1 MAENRA
7 KKAGLGAE
15 IEKKLEARYDQE
27 EQAGTTKAIQLWL
40 NAVLQGEHDAI
51 PAFSQKELHKSLR
64 DGVMLC
70 KLINKLLESEGKPKV
85 HVQKKV
91 ASMFV
96 AYTNIEA
103 YNNGCLQYGLA
114 KEFLVQSAD
123 LWEGRKGPFLN
134 VINNLHSLG
143 FLANSKGFQPS
154 YTGSQ
159 SRLINFD

>member
-7 KKAGLGAE
+7 KKAGIGAE
-15 IEKKLEARYDQE
+15 IDKKLEQRYDQE
-27 EQAGTTKAIQLWL
+27 EEAGTTKAVQLWI
-40 NAVLQGEHDAI
+40 NAVLQGEHEPI
-51 PAFSQKELHKSLR
+51 PSYSQRDLHKSLR

-70 KLINKLLESEGKPKV
+70 KLINKLLEAEGKNKV

-103 YNNGCLQYGLA
+103 FNNGCLQYGLA

-134 VINNLHSLG
+134 VINCLHSLG
-143 FLANSKGFQPS
+143 FLANSKGFTPT
-154 YTGSQ
+154 YTGEIQKS
-159 SRLINFD
+159 LNFD